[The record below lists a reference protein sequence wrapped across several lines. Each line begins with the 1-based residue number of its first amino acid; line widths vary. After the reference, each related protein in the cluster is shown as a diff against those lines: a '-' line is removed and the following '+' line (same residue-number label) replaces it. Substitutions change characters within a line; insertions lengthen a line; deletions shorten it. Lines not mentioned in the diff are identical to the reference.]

1 MKMFEIIE
9 LSNLYSSIKD
19 NKMPLKTAYKFT
31 TLMRKAETE
40 LKFYQSE
47 FAKIVE
53 ECGQKDEAG
62 QYIFTEDGQSITIL
76 PGKESECNERLLEL
90 RNLDVEVDNISF
102 TIDELENFNLTIAE
116 LSCLMPLIKE

>member
-31 TLMRKAETE
+31 TLMRKAEAE

-53 ECGQKDEAG
+53 EYGQKDDAG
-62 QYIFTEDGQSITIL
+62 QYIFSEDGQSISIL

-102 TIDELENFNLTIAE
+102 TIDELESFNLTIAE
-116 LSCLMPLIKE
+116 LNCLMPLIKE

>member
-1 MKMFEIIE
+1 MKMFEVIE
-9 LSNLYSSIKD
+9 LSNLYNSIKD

-53 ECGQKDEAG
+53 EYGQKDEAG
-62 QYIFTEDGQSITIL
+62 QYIFSEDGQSITIL
-76 PGKESECNERLLEL
+76 PGKEAECNERLLEL

-116 LSCLMPLIKE
+116 LNCLMPLIKE

>member
-9 LSNLYSSIKD
+9 LSNLYNSIKD

-53 ECGQKDEAG
+53 EYGQKDKAG
-62 QYIFTEDGQSITIL
+62 QYIFSEDGQSITIL

-102 TIDELENFNLTIAE
+102 TVDELENFNLTIAE
-116 LSCLMPLIKE
+116 LNCLMPLIKE

>member
-1 MKMFEIIE
+1 MKMFEVIE
-9 LSNLYSSIKD
+9 LSNLYNSIKD

-53 ECGQKDEAG
+53 EYGQKDEAG
-62 QYIFTEDGQSITIL
+62 QYIFSEDGQSITIL

-116 LSCLMPLIKE
+116 LNCLMPLIKE

>member
-53 ECGQKDEAG
+53 EYGQKDEAG
-62 QYIFTEDGQSITIL
+62 QYIFSEDGQSITIL

-90 RNLDVEVDNISF
+90 RNLDVEVNNISF

-116 LSCLMPLIKE
+116 LNCLMPLIKE

>member
-1 MKMFEIIE
+1 MKMFEVIE

-31 TLMRKAETE
+31 TLMRKVEAEV
-40 LKFYQSE
+40 KFYQSE

-53 ECGQKDEAG
+53 EYGQKDENN
-62 QYIFTEDGQSITIL
+62 QYIFSEDGQSITIVA
-76 PGKESECNERLLEL
+76 GKENECNERLLEL
-90 RNLDVEVDNISF
+90 RNLDVEINDINF

-116 LSCLMPLIKE
+116 LNCLLPLIKE